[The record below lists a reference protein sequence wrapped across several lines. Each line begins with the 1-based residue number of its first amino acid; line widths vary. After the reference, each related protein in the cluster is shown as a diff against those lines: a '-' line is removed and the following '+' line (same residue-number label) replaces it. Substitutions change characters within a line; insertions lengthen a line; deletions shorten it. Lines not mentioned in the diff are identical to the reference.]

1 LDQFVN
7 CCWEFGGETKAAAE
21 MSECGGSLQAAAFV
35 SLVSGCIS
43 YE

>member
-7 CCWEFGGETKAAAE
+7 WGWEFGCQTKAAAE

-35 SLVSGCIS
+35 SLVSGWIS
-43 YE
+43 SE